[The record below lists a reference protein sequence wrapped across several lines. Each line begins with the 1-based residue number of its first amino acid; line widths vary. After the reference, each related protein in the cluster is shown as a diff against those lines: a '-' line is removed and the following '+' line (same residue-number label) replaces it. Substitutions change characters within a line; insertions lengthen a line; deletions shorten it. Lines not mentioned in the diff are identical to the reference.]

1 MKFVKAMLAGVAA
14 ASLSATAFA
23 EGSLRVQTT
32 VQKEQRVVAEDGSEK
47 VELVAVTT
55 AVPGDQVIYTITFTN
70 EGSESA
76 DNVRITNPIPN
87 EVTLVEGSAFGPG
100 AEVTYSVDG
109 GESYARADSLSV
121 ATAEG
126 LRVAKAEDYTHIRWS
141 MMDSL
146 GAGDQGFARFRAVL
160 R

>member
-1 MKFVKAMLAGVAA
+1 MKTPLAIVLTVIAA
-14 ASLSATAFA
+14 AFATSALAD
-23 EGSLRVQTT
+23 GSLRVQTT
-32 VQKEQRVVAEDGSEK
+32 VQKEQRVTADDGTET

-70 EGSESA
+70 EGNESA
-76 DNVRITNPIPN
+76 DNVRITNPIPA
-87 EVTLVEGSAFGPG
+87 EMKLVEGSAFGPG

-109 GESYARADSLSV
+109 GASYADAASLSV

-126 LRVAKAEDYTHIRWS
+126 TRLAKAEDYTHIRWA
-141 MMDSL
+141 MTDSL
-146 GAGDQGFARFRAVL
+146 SAGDQGFASFRAVL